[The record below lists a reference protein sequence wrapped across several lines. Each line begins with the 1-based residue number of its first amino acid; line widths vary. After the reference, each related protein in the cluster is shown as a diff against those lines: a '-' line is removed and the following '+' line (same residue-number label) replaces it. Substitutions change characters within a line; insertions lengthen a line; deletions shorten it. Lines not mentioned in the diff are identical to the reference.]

1 MKKQLLSSWRVKASA
16 FTLIELLVVIAII
29 AILAAIL
36 LPALNS
42 ARERGKSASCVN
54 NLKQLGTYSQM
65 YLGDN
70 DDFFNS
76 TRALNLNGTAVFW
89 PCYFTNIYVPDFKT
103 IGCPTTP
110 KLIDSSKATGAI
122 GDVAYGLNY
131 EGLCGRNS
139 AASKLSK
146 VYLPAAT
153 IYGGDC
159 GYGNDPTRAL
169 GEGQASI
176 KTDGNGQFF
185 GWHSSKANLVMA
197 DAHVENNVNCK
208 LENGHTMPSVYAY
221 TGKYGSVYGY
231 KEGTSWFAGFGKSRT
246 TQLR

>member
-1 MKKQLLSSWRVKASA
+1 MKNLSLSRGRVKACV

-65 YLGDN
+65 YLSDN

-76 TRALNLNGTAVFW
+76 TRALNLNGENVFW
-89 PCYFTNIYVPDFKT
+89 PCYFTNVYVPDFKV

-110 KLIDSSKATGAI
+110 KLIDSSKSTGAI
-122 GDVAYGLNY
+122 GDVSYGLNY
-131 EGLCGRNS
+131 EGLTGRNI
-139 AASKLSK
+139 AASKLSQ
-146 VYLPAAT
+146 VYLPSAT

-159 GYGNDPTRAL
+159 GYGNDATRAL
-169 GEGQASI
+169 GEGQASL

-185 GWHSSKANLVMA
+185 GFHSNKANLVMA
-197 DAHVENNVNCK
+197 DGHVENNVACK
-208 LENGHTMPSVYAY
+208 LENGHTLPSVYAY
-221 TGKYGSVYGY
+221 TGKFGSAYGY
-231 KEGTSWFAGFGKSRT
+231 KDGTSWFAGFGKSRS

>member
-1 MKKQLLSSWRVKASA
+1 MKKHLLRDRGVKAPA

-42 ARERGKSASCVN
+42 ARERGKSISCVN

-65 YLGDN
+65 YLADN
-70 DDFFNS
+70 DDYFNS
-76 TRALNLNGTAVFW
+76 TRGLNLNGGRVFW
-89 PCYFTNIYVPDFKT
+89 PCYFVNIYVQDHKV
-103 IGCPTTP
+103 IACPTTP
-110 KLIDSSKATGAI
+110 KITNPKNSTGAI
-122 GDVAYGLNY
+122 GDVSFGLNY

-139 AASKLSK
+139 AASKLSQ
-146 VYLPAAT
+146 VYLPSAT

-159 GYGNDPTRAL
+159 GYGNDPYRAQ

-185 GWHSSKANLVMA
+185 GIHSKMANLVMA
-197 DAHVENNVNCK
+197 DGHVENNVSCK
-208 LENGHTMPSVYAY
+208 MESGHTVPSVYAY
-221 TGKYGSVYGY
+221 TGKFGSAYGY
-231 KEGTSWFAGFGKSRT
+231 KDGTSWFAGFGKKRT
-246 TQLR
+246 TNLR